1 MLLFRTFFQFVFLL
15 AWVALTTSTINAFA
29 QTSDLANLSLE
40 ELMDIKVTSASK
52 KAETISNAPAAVT
65 VITSEDIRLF
75 GYRTLAETLTR
86 VPGFYVSNDRNYEY
100 LGVRGIARPGDYNTR
115 ILLLVDGHR
124 INDPVY
130 DYAPIAEEFPVDIQD
145 IDRIEIIKGPGSSL
159 WGTNALLGVI
169 NVITKTGGAIDGTV
183 LTGEY
188 GTFRRRKGVVQLG
201 KKLDNGAQIAASVS
215 TLTNDGEENTF
226 FPEFNQSNNNF
237 GVAQNR
243 DDEFARKAS
252 LRASLHGT
260 NFEFFTKERDKTV
273 PTGAYGARFNS
284 PLNTTRDVST
294 HVELNTT
301 QDISK
306 DFSVL
311 VRAYAD
317 RVSYKGVFDFSSG
330 DNDLINDDQSRSTLY
345 GTELRLSNK
354 FSKDASLIYGVE
366 YQDHSTL
373 SLTNKDVIPTTQ
385 SYLDLD
391 SSRALLSFYSQ
402 LEYELKS
409 NLKIVGGIRSD
420 DYSTSAP
427 EFSPR
432 GAILYTHDNDTTFK
446 GMLGRAFRIANFY
459 ETNYRSAFQ
468 LQNTSLTPER
478 IYSYELAVEHRINR
492 DSRISFNLFTQELD
506 EIITQTQLDDSMTQF
521 QNLNSAKSKG
531 IEVQYDLR
539 IKDGIKM
546 FFAGSLITTENGN
559 TNQQLTNAPKS
570 TVTSGISIPLIGE
583 KWSLAPQIQ
592 FTGSR
597 KTITDETIGG
607 MTSVNATVLGS
618 DVLPN
623 LDLSFGAYN
632 LFDRDLASPGA
643 EEHVQSSLPLYGRT
657 VRAQAT
663 YHF

>member
-1 MLLFRTFFQFVFLL
+1 MLLFRTFFQFVFLVT
-15 AWVALTTSTINAFA
+15 WIALTTSTINAFA

-52 KAETISNAPAAVT
+52 KAEIISDAPAAVT

-226 FPEFNQSNNNF
+226 FPEFNQSNNNL

-243 DDEFARKAS
+243 DDELARKAS
-252 LRASLHGT
+252 LRASLNGT

-273 PTGAYGARFNS
+273 PTGAYGTRFNS

-294 HVELNTT
+294 HVELNTN

-306 DFSVL
+306 DFSML
-311 VRAYAD
+311 IRAYAD

-354 FSKDASLIYGVE
+354 LSKDASLIYGVE

-373 SLTNKDVIPTTQ
+373 SLTNKDIIPTTQ

-432 GAILYTHDNDTTFK
+432 GAILYTLDNDTTFK

-459 ETNYRSAFQ
+459 ESNYRSALQ
-468 LQNTSLTPER
+468 LQNTSLKPER
-478 IYSYELAVEHRINR
+478 IYSYELAVEHRINKY
-492 DSRISFNLFTQELD
+492 SRISFNLFTQELD

-521 QNLNSAKSKG
+521 QNLNSAQSKG

-546 FFAGSLITTENGN
+546 FFAGSLISTENGN
-559 TNQQLTNAPKS
+559 TNQQLTNAPQS

-583 KWSLAPQIQ
+583 KWSLAPQVQ

-597 KTITDETIGG
+597 KTISDETIGG
-607 MTSVNATVLGS
+607 MTSINATVLGN

-632 LFDRDLASPGA
+632 LFDRELASPGA
-643 EEHVQSSLPLYGRT
+643 EEHVQSNLPLYGRT